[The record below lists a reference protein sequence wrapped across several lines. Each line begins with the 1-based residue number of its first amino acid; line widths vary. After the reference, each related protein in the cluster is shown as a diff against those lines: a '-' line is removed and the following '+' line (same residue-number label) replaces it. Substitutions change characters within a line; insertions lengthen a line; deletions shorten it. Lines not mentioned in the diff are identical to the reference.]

1 MVDCRQYQN
10 LVSRYLKFL
19 DDHLKKK
26 VQQKKNVW
34 MYIQSSLSFIPRN
47 KKLWSMLQPDT
58 TLLNQCLPY
67 TQEYYA
73 SIAFYTR
80 KK

>member
-1 MVDCRQYQN
+1 
-10 LVSRYLKFL
+10 
-19 DDHLKKK
+19 
-26 VQQKKNVW
+26 

-73 SIAFYTR
+73 SIAFYQEKIKR
-80 KK
+80 PLAPNH